1 MELAKEKL
9 RKELEEELKLST
21 EELRSHAWYHGCL
34 PREEAESLLGE
45 DGDFLIRDSG
55 SSQGDY
61 VLSCRWRGE
70 TLHFKII
77 RVVLR
82 PRQGY
87 SRTLFQF
94 EQDQF
99 DNVPALVRFYVGNC
113 KPISETSGAVVSRP
127 LNRDVPLRW
136 LQERYGATGQPRLD
150 EQEPA
155 EGDAAPAQRLGR
167 HRLTAGEMP
176 TEGNLLRVKDRSGS
190 QPTGLDQLGRR
201 PLLYTAQS
209 DSNLRTGSPE
219 APAGTQEWSKL
230 PPPSPVFR
238 TGSDPV
244 LRPPAPRCL
253 DPEGGAALSGSEGQL
268 HSRAPPKP
276 LRAPSMLVG
285 DAPQEQPSTYCE
297 LVPKAPAGLR
307 SHVARLHTEEKWR
320 GRARATDTAFG
331 FLEDEGVP
339 LPRPR
344 HYEEDFV
351 RPLLETASSFQP
363 HSFPSLLLPP
373 DNKPLEPGALKRLK
387 DLFTRHDCRTM
398 ALHVL
403 YMDCLVSR
411 ITRVP
416 REQQQAMGVS
426 SGLELITLP
435 HGHQLRLDLLESPLR
450 CLCPFQAPSHGPGHR
465 GGHPG
470 LHRGRGG
477 ASRHPAQ
484 DRPAGCGAEG
494 LGRGPVCSV
503 GRDEGPAAAPG
514 CAAGSDV
521 AEAAADPHRERHR
534 LREGPQALR
543 ETPQPGGRELLPR
556 RGRHPSPPA
565 SHQPHGRGAALGRPR
580 GELRPPLTDAGV
592 RPLHRHQRR
601 GVQSHRR
608 GQAPRIPSHGGA
620 PRSFP
625 NRVRAPLILGQQRS
639 GRRPGRALQEIRR
652 HPHGAVPETR
662 TSEENGALSFLHR
675 HGTAHEQW
683 LAEPRQDGGAT
694 APHCL
699 EISPLAWPPVPVAG
713 WGQGN
718 EPEPKSHPGPTAAE
732 DGGYR
737 DFSGLCPGSIL
748 PAPPAPCCW
757 RRLLRVQKL
766 AGVRRIGGP
775 IAPTAF

>member
-61 VLSCRWRGE
+61 VLSCRWLGE

-113 KPISETSGAVVSRP
+113 KPVSETSGAVVSRP
-127 LNRDVPLRW
+127 INRDVPLRW

-150 EQEPA
+150 EQAPA
-155 EGDAAPAQRLGR
+155 EGDAAPAHRLGH

-238 TGSDPV
+238 TGRGPR
-244 LRPPAPRCL
+244 LRPPAPRTL
-253 DPEGGAALSGSEGQL
+253 
-268 HSRAPPKP
+268 
-276 LRAPSMLVG
+276 
-285 DAPQEQPSTYCE
+285 
-297 LVPKAPAGLR
+297 
-307 SHVARLHTEEKWR
+307 VARVHTEEKGR

-344 HYEEDFV
+344 HYEEEMGDFV

-403 YMDCLVSR
+403 YMDCLVGR

-435 HGHQLRLDLLESPLR
+435 HGHQLQLDLLERHHLMALGITVDILGCTGGVAERAATLHKIVQLAVELKGSAGDLFALSAVMKGLQLPQVARLDQTWQKLRQSHTESAIAFEKDLKPFVKRLNRGEGNSSPGEVAVPHLLPLISLMEGEQLWDDHEESCDLLLR
-450 CLCPFQAPSHGPGHR
+450 TLESARSIATSAGAYKATAEAKLQGFQATPELLEAFQTEFALR
-465 GGHPG
+465 
-470 LHRGRGG
+470 LFW
-477 ASRHPAQ
+477 
-484 DRPAGCGAEG
+484 
-494 LGRGPVCSV
+494 
-503 GRDEGPAAAPG
+503 
-514 CAAGSDV
+514 GSKG
-521 AEAAADPHRERHR
+521 AAADRAERYR
-534 LREGPQALR
+534 KFDAI
-543 ETPQPGGRELLPR
+543 
-556 RGRHPSPPA
+556 
-565 SHQPHGRGAALGRPR
+565 
-580 GELRPPLTDAGV
+580 LTV
-592 RPLHRHQRR
+592 
-601 GVQSHRR
+601 
-608 GQAPRIPSHGGA
+608 
-620 PRSFP
+620 
-625 NRVRAPLILGQQRS
+625 
-639 GRRPGRALQEIRR
+639 
-652 HPHGAVPETR
+652 
-662 TSEENGALSFLHR
+662 LS
-675 HGTAHEQW
+675 
-683 LAEPRQDGGAT
+683 
-694 APHCL
+694 
-699 EISPLAWPPVPVAG
+699 
-713 WGQGN
+713 
-718 EPEPKSHPGPTAAE
+718 
-732 DGGYR
+732 
-737 DFSGLCPGSIL
+737 
-748 PAPPAPCCW
+748 
-757 RRLLRVQKL
+757 QKL
-766 AGVRRIGGP
+766 EPARKTEP
-775 IAPTAF
+775 

>member
-1 MELAKEKL
+1 MTLPCPEEAYAEVTMELAKEKL

-61 VLSCRWRGE
+61 VLSCRWLGE

-113 KPISETSGAVVSRP
+113 KPVSETSGAVVSRP
-127 LNRDVPLRW
+127 VNRDVPLRW

-150 EQEPA
+150 EQAPA
-155 EGDAAPAQRLGR
+155 EGDAAPAHRLGH

-209 DSNLRTGSPE
+209 DSNLPTGSPE

-253 DPEGGAALSGSEGQL
+253 DLEGGAALSGSEGQL
-268 HSRAPPKP
+268 HSKAPPKP
-276 LRAPSMLVG
+276 LRAPSMLVS

-344 HYEEDFV
+344 HYEEEMGDFV

-403 YMDCLVSR
+403 YMDCLVGR

-435 HGHQLRLDLLESPLR
+435 HGHQLRLDLLERHHLMALGITVDILGCTGGVAERAATLHKIVQLAVELKGSAGDLFALSAVMKGLQLPQVARLDQTWQKLRQSHTESAIAFEKDLKPFVKRLNRGEGNSSPGEVAVPHLLPLISLMEGEQLWDDHEESCDLLLR
-450 CLCPFQAPSHGPGHR
+450 TLESARSIATSAGAYKATAEAKLQGFQATPELLEAFQTEFALR
-465 GGHPG
+465 
-470 LHRGRGG
+470 LFW
-477 ASRHPAQ
+477 
-484 DRPAGCGAEG
+484 
-494 LGRGPVCSV
+494 
-503 GRDEGPAAAPG
+503 
-514 CAAGSDV
+514 GSKG
-521 AEAAADPHRERHR
+521 AAADRAERYR
-534 LREGPQALR
+534 KFDAI
-543 ETPQPGGRELLPR
+543 
-556 RGRHPSPPA
+556 
-565 SHQPHGRGAALGRPR
+565 
-580 GELRPPLTDAGV
+580 LTV
-592 RPLHRHQRR
+592 
-601 GVQSHRR
+601 
-608 GQAPRIPSHGGA
+608 
-620 PRSFP
+620 
-625 NRVRAPLILGQQRS
+625 
-639 GRRPGRALQEIRR
+639 
-652 HPHGAVPETR
+652 
-662 TSEENGALSFLHR
+662 LS
-675 HGTAHEQW
+675 
-683 LAEPRQDGGAT
+683 
-694 APHCL
+694 
-699 EISPLAWPPVPVAG
+699 
-713 WGQGN
+713 
-718 EPEPKSHPGPTAAE
+718 
-732 DGGYR
+732 
-737 DFSGLCPGSIL
+737 
-748 PAPPAPCCW
+748 
-757 RRLLRVQKL
+757 QKL
-766 AGVRRIGGP
+766 EPARKTEP
-775 IAPTAF
+775 